1 MLGEQGKE
9 LMLVHPV
16 HGGLPQG
23 PVTMKVQGTGYE
35 HGCLVG
41 TAVAWLGGDSGAH
54 QQLPSERKIS

>member
-1 MLGEQGKE
+1 MLGEQGNE
-9 LMLVHPV
+9 VVLVHPV

-41 TAVAWLGGDSGAH
+41 RAVSWLGGDWGA
-54 QQLPSERKIS
+54 Q

>member
-1 MLGEQGKE
+1 MLGEQGNE
-9 LMLVHPV
+9 VVLVHPV

-41 TAVAWLGGDSGAH
+41 RAVSWLGGDWGA
-54 QQLPSERKIS
+54 QLQLPSERKSS